1 MHATDAEA
9 GLVAT
14 EAAPAMIFSP
24 QEEVALRR
32 AWVAQLAAAMRE
44 QSPRDVVRLIAH
56 RTAGAP
62 SMIGLE
68 RYRAR
73 ARSLQASE
81 PSDADLEGVLAEVK
95 RWVDEVDV
103 GERGTAAAS
112 SPRERTSPS
121 LRVLVVDDDP
131 VQRAVV
137 ARRLIK
143 QGHDV
148 LLAEDGRQGLKLGLT
163 ERVDA
168 ILMDRVLPDIQGPR
182 VLVMLRANGIKTPAA
197 LLTASAIND
206 SVVGSAA
213 VALVLEKPVS
223 DEQLKAALAD
233 LVG

>member
-1 MHATDAEA
+1 MRGTRVGD
-9 GLVAT
+9 T
-14 EAAPAMIFSP
+14 SAMGFSP
-24 QEEVALRR
+24 QEELALRR
-32 AWVAQLAAAMRE
+32 VWVEQLAAAMHER
-44 QSPRDVVRLIAH
+44 SPRDVVRLIAH

-73 ARSLQASE
+73 ARLLQARE
-81 PSDADLEGVLAEVK
+81 PSNADLDRVLAEVK
-95 RWVDEVDV
+95 RWVDEVDTGKPQAEV
-103 GERGTAAAS
+103 IGHARERAS
-112 SPRERTSPS
+112 SS

-131 VQRAVV
+131 VQRAVL
-137 ARRLIK
+137 ARRLTK

-168 ILMDRVLPDIQGPR
+168 ILMDRVLPDIEGPR
-182 VLVMLRANGIKTPAA
+182 VLVMLRAKGIKTPAA
-197 LLTASAIND
+197 LLTASATEAD
-206 SVVGSAA
+206 GVVGPAA

-223 DEQLKAALAD
+223 SEQLNAALAD